1 MRRFATADIRD
12 VALVSQSRSGKTSLA
27 EAMLFN
33 AGTTTRL
40 GKVQDGNSVLDFE
53 PEEQKRQSSVFS
65 ALHNFK
71 WKNKG
76 IFFLD
81 TPGDANFQSE
91 AILSLKAA
99 ENALFVFSAVGGI
112 KPHTE
117 HLWQLAGENGL
128 TRTGFINKLDRE
140 HADYRQVL
148 SDIKEQL
155 EIKPLPLT
163 LPIGAEDDFCGVVD
177 VLRKQALIYKQD
189 GSGEFKTGP
198 IPSELETEVENTYLQ
213 LIEDLAETDD
223 DLMEKYLEGCELSPE
238 ELSAAL
244 KSGLK
249 QGLFLPVFIG
259 AALPNIG
266 IQPLMDFM
274 AENMLLPGEVALPE
288 LTDAAGQHKA
298 IRADDAAPFIG
309 YVFKTMSDPY
319 TGTLSVIRCL
329 AGTLNPDA
337 SLINTAKG
345 THERIG
351 ALLGLEGKAQ
361 KALEQVG
368 PGDIFAVAKLK
379 ETKTGDTLAAENLNM
394 SLPRPHFP
402 EAILG
407 MAVTPKTK
415 ADVDKIL
422 PAIQKLMDEDPVL
435 RVHRDE
441 QTGEFIL
448 SGLGQLH
455 IEITVDRLKR
465 RYGVAVDLKPP
476 KVPYKETITASAKVQ
491 GRHKKQTG
499 GHGQYGDCWIEV
511 QPLPRGAGFEFVDQI
526 VGGAIPRNYIP
537 AVEKGV
543 IEAMQDGP
551 LTGNPLVDLRVI
563 LYDGSYHDVDSSE
576 MAFKL
581 AGSLA
586 FKKALEVCRP
596 ILLEPIVE
604 LVVTVPE
611 DAMGEVMGDLN
622 GRRGKIEGMLSK
634 GKYQELKAQVPLAE
648 VLTYASELTSM
659 TSGRGSFGLQF
670 SHLEQVPY
678 NLQERLVKEGQT
690 LKDAQQ

>member
-1 MRRFATADIRD
+1 M
-12 VALVSQSRSGKTSLA
+12 
-27 EAMLFN
+27 
-33 AGTTTRL
+33 
-40 GKVQDGNSVLDFE
+40 
-53 PEEQKRQSSVFS
+53 
-65 ALHNFK
+65 
-71 WKNKG
+71 
-76 IFFLD
+76 
-81 TPGDANFQSE
+81 
-91 AILSLKAA
+91 
-99 ENALFVFSAVGGI
+99 
-112 KPHTE
+112 
-117 HLWQLAGENGL
+117 
-128 TRTGFINKLDRE
+128 
-140 HADYRQVL
+140 L

-163 LPIGAEDDFCGVVD
+163 LPIGSEDNLSGVVD
-177 VLRKQALIYKQD
+177 VLRKQALIYKKD
-189 GSGEFKTGP
+189 GSGEFTLGP
-198 IPSELETEVENTYLQ
+198 VPPEMETEVENTYLQ
-213 LIEDLAETDD
+213 MIEDLAETDD
-223 DLMEKYLEGCELSPE
+223 DLMEKYLEGAELSQE
-238 ELSAAL
+238 ELRLAL
-244 KSGLK
+244 RNGLK
-249 QGLFLPVFIG
+249 QGLFVPVFTG
-259 AALPNIG
+259 AGLINLG

-274 AENMLLPGEVALPE
+274 AETMLMPGETALPDLVDE
-288 LTDAAGQHKA
+288 AGQRKP
-298 IRADDAAPFIG
+298 IRPDDTAPFLG

-319 TGTLSVIRCL
+319 TGTLSIIRCL
-329 AGTLNPDA
+329 AGTLSPDA
-337 SLINTAKG
+337 SVFNTG
-345 THERIG
+345 RGVRERIG
-351 ALLGLEGKAQ
+351 ALLCLEGKNQ
-361 KALEQVG
+361 KPLDQVG

-379 ETKTGDTLAAENLNM
+379 ETKTGDTLSAEDLKL
-394 SLPRPHFP
+394 SLPKPHFP

-511 QPLPRGAGFEFVDQI
+511 QPLPRGSGFQFVDQI

-537 AVEKGV
+537 AVEKGI
-543 IEAMQDGP
+543 IEAMQEGP
-551 LTGNPLVDLRVI
+551 LTGNPMVDLKVI
-563 LYDGSYHDVDSSE
+563 LFDGSYHDVDSSE
-576 MAFKL
+576 MAFKI
-581 AGSLA
+581 AGALA
-586 FKKALEVCRP
+586 FRKAMESCRP

-622 GRRGKIEGMLSK
+622 GRRGKIEGMLAK
-634 GKYQELKAQVPLAE
+634 GRYQELKAQVPLAE
-648 VLTYASELTSM
+648 ILTYASELTSM
-659 TSGRGSFGLQF
+659 TSGRGSFAMQF
-670 SHLEQVPY
+670 SHMEQVPY
-678 NLQERLVKEGQT
+678 NLQERLIKEGQN